1 MQNIL
6 LVIDMQTDFVDG
18 VLGTKEACAIVPAVR
33 EKILSHTGKVYFT
46 RDTHEPDYMDTR
58 EGKRLPIPHCIRGT
72 EGWQIIPALRDLPCD
87 GVIDKPSFGS
97 VELMELLAA
106 ENARDPIGQITLIGV
121 CTDICVISN
130 AMLVKAALPETD
142 IVVDA
147 ACCAGVTPESHTTAL
162 AAMKTCQIDI
172 VHA

>member
-1 MQNIL
+1 
-6 LVIDMQTDFVDG
+6 
-18 VLGTKEACAIVPAVR
+18 
-33 EKILSHTGKVYFT
+33 
-46 RDTHEPDYMDTR
+46 
-58 EGKRLPIPHCIRGT
+58 
-72 EGWQIIPALRDLPCD
+72 
-87 GVIDKPSFGS
+87 